1 MCKIICVTNRKLCR
15 EDFFDRIEKIA
26 SARPHRIIL
35 REKDLSESEYETLAK
50 QVLEICKRQG
60 ANCILH
66 SFYETAIKLGCK
78 KIHLPL
84 HILRELPEV
93 NKAYFDVIGSS
104 VHSADEAREAEK
116 LGCTYITAGHIFA
129 TDCKKGLAPRGL
141 DFLQNVVNA
150 VDIPVF
156 GIGGIGAD
164 NVQSVADIAYG
175 ACIMSGFM
183 TCDDTEKYMEELT
196 K

>member
-84 HILRELPEV
+84 HILRELPEEK
-93 NKAYFDVIGSS
+93 KAYFDVIGSS

-164 NVQSVADIAYG
+164 NMQSVADIAYG